1 MINILHEFFMAY
13 DTNQNQIEKF
23 MILNGVNKVIPFI
36 FNFYIISQIISM
48 FPDRIQFKE
57 NIKSLTET
65 EIWLLVDDS
74 RHVQT

>member
-1 MINILHEFFMAY
+1 MAY